1 MRRLDRYIFKT
12 VVAATLLTLLVLLL
26 LEAFIG
32 LLEELDNLKGGY
44 DLAKIFQYLGLT
56 LPRRTWDAFPIALLL
71 GGLLGMGG
79 LAASSEI
86 TAMRTAGLSVLRL
99 VRPVLQAGLLLSLL
113 ALALGE
119 FVAPYTEQ
127 RAQTLRANAKSEAF
141 AIRGGQGFW
150 ARDGEYFIY
159 VTGVLPGYRLT
170 DIHIY
175 EIDTDARLKAVAWAQ
190 QARYDDGRW
199 ILDQVNRSAI
209 ETTAVTLERF
219 NTLTLNLD
227 INPNLLELL
236 AIHPEDLSMR
246 DLHSY
251 IAYLQNNGLDARSQ
265 QLAWWIKVFSPAINL
280 SILYLAMPFVFAPQR
295 SASRGK
301 RLMIGICL
309 GLFFFLFNRMLSNL
323 VLLYNYPP
331 VLGALAPALLFFAV
345 GAYALRR
352 VR

>member
-1 MRRLDRYIFKT
+1 MRRLDLYIFKT
-12 VVAATLLTLLVLLL
+12 VVGATLLTLLVLLA

-32 LLEELDNLKGGY
+32 LLEELDNLQGNY
-44 DLAKIFQYLGLT
+44 DLPKIFQYLGLT
-56 LPRRTWDAFPIALLL
+56 LPRRTYDAFPVALLL

-79 LAASSEI
+79 LAANSEI

-99 VRPVLQAGLLLSLL
+99 VQPVLQAGLVLSLL
-113 ALALGE
+113 ILTLGE

-127 RAQTLRANAKSEAF
+127 QAQTLRANAKAEAI
-141 AIRGGQGFW
+141 AIGGGQGFW
-150 ARDGEYFIY
+150 ARDGEYFIHAA
-159 VTGVLPGYRLT
+159 GVLPEFRLSN
-170 DIHIY
+170 IHIY
-175 EIDTDARLKAVAWAQ
+175 EIDTDARLKSIAWAQ
-190 QARYDDGRW
+190 HARYNDGEW

-209 ETTAVTLERF
+209 ETTAVTLEHF
-219 NTLTLNLD
+219 DTLTLNLA
-227 INPNLLELL
+227 INPDLLELL
-236 AIHPEDLSMR
+236 AIKPEDLSMR

-265 QLAWWIKVFSPAINL
+265 QLAWWIKALNPAINL

-309 GLFFFLFNRMLSNL
+309 GLLFFLFNRLLSNL
-323 VLLYNYPP
+323 ALLYNYPP
-331 VLGALAPALLFFAV
+331 WLGALMPALLFFAA
-345 GAYALRR
+345 GTYALRR